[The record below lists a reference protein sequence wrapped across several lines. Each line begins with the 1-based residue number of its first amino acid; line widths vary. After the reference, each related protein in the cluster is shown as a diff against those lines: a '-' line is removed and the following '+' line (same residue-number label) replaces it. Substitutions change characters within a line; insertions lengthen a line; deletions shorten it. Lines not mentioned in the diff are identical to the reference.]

1 MANHLSAQKRIRVTA
16 TKRLRNRYQ
25 LKTCRTAMKRL
36 QQTKDQQAAAP
47 IMKFV
52 SAMLDKLASKN
63 VIHKNKAARS
73 KTTLA
78 KYFNKLQ
85 TSPT

>member
-1 MANHLSAQKRIRVTA
+1 MANHLSAQKRIRCTA
-16 TKRLRNRYQ
+16 TKRSHNRYQ

-36 QQTKDQQAAAP
+36 QQTKDQQTAAP
-47 IMKFV
+47 LMKLV

-78 KYFNKLQ
+78 KYVSKLQ
-85 TSPT
+85 TSPN

>member
-1 MANHLSAQKRIRVTA
+1 
-16 TKRLRNRYQ
+16 
-25 LKTCRTAMKRL
+25 
-36 QQTKDQQAAAP
+36 
-47 IMKFV
+47 MKFV